1 MSIGTY
7 GITRPSDVS
16 INEIDIYWNY
26 TPNRQTLNN
35 TINKIENA
43 GELLTY
49 VNLPD
54 DDDIGES
61 GQENILEGMY
71 NLTLPASVF
80 NQLGIYTIYIKPK
93 TFRLTVQ
100 DCSVLSALPTV
111 KGIVINEDDL
121 PPDLSGGNNLLQG
134 YRIEYID
141 GDGNKMRNLVRY
153 VVTSNRVIPVNENV
167 GTTSQKS
174 TRYSFN
180 DNSNLVFLQV
190 SPSSSSDVKPNATPY
205 IGNPGDTILISNTN
219 FTPLMIEVEMV
230 ENTIDTLANII
241 AGEQIKDVQNGIM
254 TYYDENRVITKQ
266 FNVYQIKDDVT
277 DVPLFEVREN
287 RENIDST
294 QDFNE
299 ITDEVN

>member
-1 MSIGTY
+1 MAIGTY
-7 GITRPSDVS
+7 GTTRPADVG

-26 TPNRQTLNN
+26 TPNRQTLNDE
-35 TINKIENA
+35 IFKIDDA
-43 GELLTY
+43 SELLSY

-54 DDDIGES
+54 DDEIS
-61 GQENILEGMY
+61 GVDDENILEGMY

-100 DCSVLSALPTV
+100 DCGVLSALPTV
-111 KGIVINEDDL
+111 KGLVIDRNVL
-121 PPDLSGGNNLLQG
+121 PDNLRNNNALQG
-134 YRIEYID
+134 FRIEYID
-141 GDGNKMRNLVRY
+141 ADGNKMRNLVRY
-153 VVTSNRVIPVNENV
+153 VVTSNGVQPVNENV
-167 GTTSQKS
+167 GSTSQKA
-174 TRYSFN
+174 TRYRFDN
-180 DNSNLVFLQV
+180 DSSKLFLQV
-190 SPSSSSDVKPNATPY
+190 TPSSSSDVKPNVTPY

-277 DVPLFEVREN
+277 DVPLYEVREK
-287 RENIDST
+287 RENIDDT
-294 QDFNE
+294 QDFND
-299 ITDEVN
+299 ITDEIT